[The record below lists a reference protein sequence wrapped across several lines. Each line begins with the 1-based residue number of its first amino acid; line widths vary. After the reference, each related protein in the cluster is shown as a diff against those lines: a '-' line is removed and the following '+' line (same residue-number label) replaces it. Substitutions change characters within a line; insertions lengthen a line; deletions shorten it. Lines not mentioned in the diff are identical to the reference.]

1 MSTHDKQFS
10 SLCPGSIEKS
20 ITLACGPYS
29 QGDQIPLSLA
39 EFTAQA
45 RLINTQQQ
53 LLDGILKLNQHL
65 LFFQELI
72 AQEIADGRAAT
83 SVQSTQPSAPDNSDK
98 RRQ

>member
-1 MSTHDKQFS
+1 MSTRDNQFS

-39 EFTAQA
+39 ELNAQA
-45 RLINTQQQ
+45 RLLNTQQQ

-83 SVQSTQPSAPDNSDK
+83 SVQSSQPPAPDNANE

>member
-1 MSTHDKQFS
+1 MSTRDKQVS

-20 ITLACGPYS
+20 ITLPCGPYS
-29 QGDQIPLSLA
+29 QGEQIPLSLA

-65 LFFQELI
+65 LFFQDLI
-72 AQEIADGRAAT
+72 AQEIADGHAAT
-83 SVQSTQPSAPDNSDK
+83 SSQSSRPPAPDNANE
-98 RRQ
+98 RR

>member
-20 ITLACGPYS
+20 ITLPCGPYS
-29 QGDQIPLSLA
+29 QGEQIPLSLA
-39 EFTAQA
+39 ELNAQA
-45 RLINTQQQ
+45 RLLNTQQQ

-72 AQEIADGRAAT
+72 AQEIADRHAAINA
-83 SVQSTQPSAPDNSDK
+83 QSTRPPASDNANE
-98 RRQ
+98 RR

>member
-1 MSTHDKQFS
+1 MSTRDNQFS
-10 SLCPGSIEKS
+10 SLCPGSTEKS
-20 ITLACGPYS
+20 ITLPCGPCS

-72 AQEIADGRAAT
+72 AQEIADGHAAA
-83 SVQSTQPSAPDNSDK
+83 SAQSSRPPAPDNANE

>member
-1 MSTHDKQFS
+1 MSTRDKQVS

-20 ITLACGPYS
+20 ITLSCGLCS

-39 EFTAQA
+39 ELNAQA
-45 RLINTQQQ
+45 RLLNTQQQ

-72 AQEIADGRAAT
+72 AQEIADGHAAT
-83 SVQSTQPSAPDNSDK
+83 SAQSTRPPAPDNANE
-98 RRQ
+98 RR

>member
-1 MSTHDKQFS
+1 MSTRDKQVS

-20 ITLACGPYS
+20 ITLSCGLCS

-39 EFTAQA
+39 ELNAQA
-45 RLINTQQQ
+45 RLLNTQQQ

-72 AQEIADGRAAT
+72 AQEIADGHAAT
-83 SVQSTQPSAPDNSDK
+83 NAQSSRPPAPDNANE
-98 RRQ
+98 RR

>member
-1 MSTHDKQFS
+1 MSTRDKQVS

-20 ITLACGPYS
+20 ITLSCGLCS

-39 EFTAQA
+39 ELNAQA
-45 RLINTQQQ
+45 RLLNTQQQ

-83 SVQSTQPSAPDNSDK
+83 SAQSSRPPAPDNANE
-98 RRQ
+98 RR

>member
-1 MSTHDKQFS
+1 VSTRDKQVS

-20 ITLACGPYS
+20 ITLSCGLCS

-39 EFTAQA
+39 ELNAQA
-45 RLINTQQQ
+45 RLLNTQQQ

-72 AQEIADGRAAT
+72 AQEIADGHAAT
-83 SVQSTQPSAPDNSDK
+83 NAQSTRPPAPDNANE
-98 RRQ
+98 RR

>member
-1 MSTHDKQFS
+1 MSTRDKQVS

-20 ITLACGPYS
+20 ITLSCGLCS

-39 EFTAQA
+39 ELNAQA
-45 RLINTQQQ
+45 RLLNTQQQ

-72 AQEIADGRAAT
+72 AQEIADGHAAT
-83 SVQSTQPSAPDNSDK
+83 NAQSTRPPAPDNANE
-98 RRQ
+98 RR

>member
-1 MSTHDKQFS
+1 MSTRDKQVS

-20 ITLACGPYS
+20 ITLSCGLCS

-39 EFTAQA
+39 ELNAQA
-45 RLINTQQQ
+45 RLLNTQQQ

-72 AQEIADGRAAT
+72 AQEIEDRHAAT
-83 SVQSTQPSAPDNSDK
+83 NAQSTRPPAPDNANE
-98 RRQ
+98 RR